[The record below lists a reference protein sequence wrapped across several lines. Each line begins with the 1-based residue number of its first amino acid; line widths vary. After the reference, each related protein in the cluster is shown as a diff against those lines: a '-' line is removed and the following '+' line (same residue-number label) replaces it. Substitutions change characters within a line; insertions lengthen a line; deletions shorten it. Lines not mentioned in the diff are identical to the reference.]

1 MVIKNSAN
9 FIGKKSVM
17 IVVITI
23 ISAIVVLLS
32 ISVIIR
38 FRIFF
43 PTSTL
48 IWENQNEKAP
58 TVVEEICKARYAVY
72 PVPDQLFPLFS
83 PNKQYSIDLENA
95 YFGQS
100 KAIKLFN
107 INTNT
112 YTGTYFSDYSDFVIY
127 CWAEDSS
134 GIYVADYE
142 PGSGSIFVIGGKS
155 SKTSPVKK
163 LLVP

>member
-83 PNKQYSIDLENA
+83 P
-95 YFGQS
+95 
-100 KAIKLFN
+100 
-107 INTNT
+107 T
-112 YTGTYFSDYSDFVIY
+112 FSDYSDFVIY